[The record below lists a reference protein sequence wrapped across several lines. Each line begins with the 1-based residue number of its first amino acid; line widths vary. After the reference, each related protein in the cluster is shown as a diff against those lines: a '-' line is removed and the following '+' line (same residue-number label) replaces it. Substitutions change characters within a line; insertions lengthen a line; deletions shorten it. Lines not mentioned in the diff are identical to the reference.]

1 MKKNEI
7 KGLSAFEMLDGLDD
21 DMILSASL
29 PEAVPASLPT
39 KGEKIAAFFAR
50 MGRGGM
56 AAAIVAVVVVLGV
69 LGGVLVKNLTGSDDP
84 TVTQPSHG
92 VQGTSAP
99 QATDAPDTGES
110 PTEDGSGS
118 AVLPP
123 LTESPD
129 NTPKSGVSVVSDG
142 ITVYPRKYDI
152 AGNCYEITDEGE
164 QLVWSEGGGLYPME
178 EIYES
183 LPVLMTAGNAFSQTA
198 PEEYNMGRVRV
209 FDSQFQKLSEPT
221 TIEALSQLENGTYYV
236 EQTAS
241 IKRWNSETEYVVETL
256 QYAFCLIVDPNMDTA
271 YPLRLL
277 VDGKTYYLQGS
288 DGINS
293 GHALT
298 ELAPSIPTA
307 TITRD
312 VTMWDFYLA
321 PVGTLQSVTAYD
333 GNFRLMMT
341 EPDIEPLVS
350 LHAWETGD
358 YYFVFTATFSHE
370 GESLTL
376 EYPIHIRLVEEIEEE
391 TTPAG
396 DVGETPDEPTDPLD
410 RVLSK
415 AEPMT
420 PQTPDGTPLPDGSVL
435 VGQTA
440 LYMPC
445 FENGSSLG
453 KRVSRMA
460 VYRDGKNPYIHH
472 LYADVLTDDG
482 HIMMSETQ
490 EIHGYFAL
498 LEYDSIVVL
507 ATMEGDPSADGTSCT
522 LYSTMETWLSWTD
535 ADNMTAEDLGDI
547 RLQRVEYDH
556 WVQQAPVDKLEK
568 TYVKTVGRKWDQ
580 LSAVLRANGG
590 AESFGVLVDFWTNT
604 QSPRVYRHA
613 DSTSAEALEAR
624 DLILNVS
631 QPYFDPVWE
640 TFVARLRDR
649 IAGRDP
655 VLPPASAENA
665 VLVVMSGSGQSAV
678 FNSTEEGFVA
688 WREVDLSHIEGT
700 RAADMIFTDDDAMR
714 ALPKMEIFY
723 GDTLTLYQDRAGDD
737 LIMVYLYDA
746 KGGFITSGADLSVVN
761 KLQNEGWDRHV
772 IVILETVAVVSETER
787 VCYEYAFEL
796 DIVQP

>member
-142 ITVYPRKYDI
+142 ITVYPNGYCVYISEQRRNEK
-152 AGNCYEITDEGE
+152 GELEGVDGDGFGAVY
-164 QLVWSEGGGLYPME
+164 QLGSIWD
-178 EIYES
+178 S
-183 LPVLMTAGNAFSQTA
+183 LPVLKTSGNAYDLILPA
-198 PEEYNMGRVRV
+198 NMTLRSVRV
-209 FDSQFQKLSEPT
+209 FEMVEVQTKTFEEIAFPAGYDPNTSADPIGCLTHLNGFYTVVLEVYHE
-221 TIEALSQLENGTYYV
+221 TIYSAD
-236 EQTAS
+236 
-241 IKRWNSETEYVVETL
+241 EYSKGVDE
-256 QYAFCLIVDPNMDTA
+256 YAFHLQVDPNMDTA

-350 LHAWETGD
+350 LHAWEAGD

-376 EYPIHIRLVEEIEEE
+376 ESPPRRLRGWS
-391 TTPAG
+391 P
-396 DVGETPDEPTDPLD
+396 
-410 RVLSK
+410 
-415 AEPMT
+415 
-420 PQTPDGTPLPDGSVL
+420 
-435 VGQTA
+435 
-440 LYMPC
+440 
-445 FENGSSLG
+445 
-453 KRVSRMA
+453 
-460 VYRDGKNPYIHH
+460 
-472 LYADVLTDDG
+472 
-482 HIMMSETQ
+482 
-490 EIHGYFAL
+490 
-498 LEYDSIVVL
+498 
-507 ATMEGDPSADGTSCT
+507 
-522 LYSTMETWLSWTD
+522 
-535 ADNMTAEDLGDI
+535 
-547 RLQRVEYDH
+547 
-556 WVQQAPVDKLEK
+556 
-568 TYVKTVGRKWDQ
+568 
-580 LSAVLRANGG
+580 LRA
-590 AESFGVLVDFWTNT
+590 
-604 QSPRVYRHA
+604 P
-613 DSTSAEALEAR
+613 
-624 DLILNVS
+624 
-631 QPYFDPVWE
+631 
-640 TFVARLRDR
+640 
-649 IAGRDP
+649 
-655 VLPPASAENA
+655 PPA
-665 VLVVMSGSGQSAV
+665 
-678 FNSTEEGFVA
+678 
-688 WREVDLSHIEGT
+688 
-700 RAADMIFTDDDAMR
+700 
-714 ALPKMEIFY
+714 
-723 GDTLTLYQDRAGDD
+723 
-737 LIMVYLYDA
+737 
-746 KGGFITSGADLSVVN
+746 
-761 KLQNEGWDRHV
+761 
-772 IVILETVAVVSETER
+772 
-787 VCYEYAFEL
+787 
-796 DIVQP
+796 